1 MKNNKIEFVW
11 DSVVDSINGK
21 DVVQSVIVKN
31 KKTQELRELNV
42 SAVFVAI
49 GIIPQTDDVKDMV
62 KTDSAG
68 YIFTDGSMKT
78 SLPGVFAAGDI
89 IVKTLRQVVT
99 AAADGAIAIYSVQ
112 SYLREK
118 Q

>member
-1 MKNNKIEFVW
+1 
-11 DSVVDSINGK
+11 VVDSINGK
-21 DVVQSVIVKN
+21 DSVESVLVKN
-31 KKTQELRELNV
+31 KKTQEMREIKI
-42 SAVFVAI
+42 SALFVAI
-49 GIIPQTDDVKDMV
+49 GIIPQSDDVKDIV

-68 YIFTDGSMKT
+68 YIVTDGSMKT

-89 IVKTLRQVVT
+89 VVKTLRQVVT